1 MIVLDVSLATKP
13 KISYVRNLKIVS
25 CTMRDSSG
33 SIPVS
38 WFNMPYLLRS
48 LKIISKRGRLMLQQ
62 PKMLQYEEYRS
73 MLYRLQPLYPLTAGL
88 TNNAIKKAVDQ
99 ALSQAELD
107 AEFLPLDMRKKYNL
121 VLHKKALQ
129 DIHFPSKE
137 ADFFAAS
144 F

>member
-1 MIVLDVSLATKP
+1 
-13 KISYVRNLKIVS
+13 
-25 CTMRDSSG
+25 
-33 SIPVS
+33 
-38 WFNMPYLLRS
+38 
-48 LKIISKRGRLMLQQ
+48 
-62 PKMLQYEEYRS
+62 

-137 ADFFAAS
+137 ADFFAARNRLVFEGVLFIYAGNAS
-144 F
+144 DETKSSSKTIRLYTASGG

>member
-1 MIVLDVSLATKP
+1 M
-13 KISYVRNLKIVS
+13 
-25 CTMRDSSG
+25 
-33 SIPVS
+33 
-38 WFNMPYLLRS
+38 
-48 LKIISKRGRLMLQQ
+48 
-62 PKMLQYEEYRS
+62 
-73 MLYRLQPLYPLTAGL
+73 TAGL

-137 ADFFAAS
+137 ADFFAARNVWFSRSS
-144 F
+144 FYLRWPMHRETKSSSKTIRLYTASGGLKYLHC